1 MLTAYI
7 VANIKILISINDTI
21 FIQREHTTCIKGY
34 KNYIEEYNN
43 YREGYK
49 NYIEG
54 YKNHRE
60 GYDNNIEKFNGQN
73 IHRID
78 AHQ

>member
-1 MLTAYI
+1 MLTNYI
-7 VANIKILISINDTI
+7 VANIKILISINDTN
-21 FIQREHTTCIKGY
+21 FIQREHTTCIKVY

-49 NYIEG
+49 NY
-54 YKNHRE
+54 R
-60 GYDNNIEKFNGQN
+60 EKFHGQN